1 MGKQSKGPKCGHL
14 NLVTGCQD
22 CKKILDKWN
31 KRLEEDGL
39 SESVHPER
47 KIWHQLDYVFAKT
60 EYYSLMAQAFER
72 EEFGSPIEKIVI
84 ELRCKGLLI
93 LEIVEFLRKK
103 KRKKIDRATVRYTI
117 RRFENKW
124 KIRKWTLKQMHLKL
138 HT

>member
-1 MGKQSKGPKCGHL
+1 MGKQSKGPRCGHL
-14 NLVTGCQD
+14 NLVAGCGE
-22 CKKILDKWN
+22 CKKILEKWN

-39 SESVHPER
+39 PESVHPER

-60 EYYSLMAQAFER
+60 EYYSLIAQAFEK
-72 EEFGSPIEKIVI
+72 ETFESALEKTVI
-84 ELRCKGLLI
+84 ELRCKGFLT

-103 KRKKIDRATVRYTI
+103 KRKKIDRATVRYII